1 MQTQRQTS
9 SKISWSLFT
18 LELDRD
24 DAVFNGNNVD
34 VSSIGDQIRPHVF
47 ENKVDVFSREVE
59 LVGGVEAR

>member
-1 MQTQRQTS
+1 M
-9 SKISWSLFT
+9 
-18 LELDRD
+18 ELDRD